1 VDLTLPCTFEASR
14 YCLVTYSG
22 SEYVTP
28 CLLVEFPAATGR
40 DSCGAKIAA
49 RMQGLILRRMM
60 LQQEAMI
67 ERTRSVCWEDERL
80 AAAMMY
86 GSFAQG
92 EGDGFSDIEFILFFR
107 DEELDGLDQ
116 GEWVSRI
123 SPVGLYFVNEYG
135 NGTAI
140 FENLV
145 RGEFHFDRLSD
156 IERVVGE
163 SMRDADWLPSLE
175 DTLILDRTGELAPRL
190 REIVGPPPERDTPGQ
205 IRFVCDCFVNWFVFG
220 SNLFARGELA
230 RSLDLLGIVR
240 DRLLQMVRVLEG
252 STLHWFNSARF
263 LEAEITQTSY
273 TRYAACTARLDREEM
288 RQAYLSAWGWGRELM
303 TSLGKRHGVA
313 LPASLLKRLD
323 RRFAETFS
331 APGSEGS

>member
-1 VDLTLPCTFEASR
+1 LGVYRPLE
-14 YCLVTYSG
+14 
-22 SEYVTP
+22 
-28 CLLVEFPAATGR
+28 GR
-40 DSCGAKIAA
+40 HICGAKIAA
-49 RMQGLILRRMM
+49 RMQGRIVRRTM

-67 ERTRSVCWEDERL
+67 ERTRRVCREDERL

-107 DEELDGLDQ
+107 DEELEGLDQ
-116 GEWVSRI
+116 KEWVSRI

-140 FENLV
+140 FQNLV
-145 RGEFHFDRLSD
+145 RGEFHFDRASD

-175 DTLILDRTGELAPRL
+175 DTLILDRTGELGPRL

-205 IRFVCDCFVNWFVFG
+205 IRFVCYCFVNWFVFG

-240 DRLLQMVRVLEG
+240 DRLLQMVRVLEK
-252 STLHWFNSARF
+252 STLHWFNSAKF
-263 LEAEITQTSY
+263 LETEISQTSY
-273 TRYAACTARLDREEM
+273 ARLDRDEL
-288 RQAYLSAWGWGRELM
+288 RQAYLSAWEWGRELM
-303 TSLGKRHGVA
+303 ASLAKRHSVA
-313 LPASLLKRLD
+313 PPTALLVRLD

-331 APGSEGS
+331 ASGLEDS

>member
-1 VDLTLPCTFEASR
+1 L
-14 YCLVTYSG
+14 SG
-22 SEYVTP
+22 IYWPSE
-28 CLLVEFPAATGR
+28 GR
-40 DSCGAKIAA
+40 DICGAKIAA
-49 RMQGLILRRMM
+49 RMQGRIVRRTM

-67 ERTRSVCWEDERL
+67 ERTRSVCREDERL

-107 DEELDGLDQ
+107 DEELEGLDQ
-116 GEWVSRI
+116 KEWVSRI

-140 FENLV
+140 FDNLV
-145 RGEFHFDRLSD
+145 RGEFHFDRASD
-156 IERVVGE
+156 IERIVGE

-175 DTLILDRTGELAPRL
+175 DTIILDRTGELAPRL

-220 SNLFARGELA
+220 ANLFARGEMA
-230 RSLDLLGIVR
+230 RSLDLLGMVR

-252 STLHWFNSARF
+252 STLHWFNSAKF
-263 LEAEITQTSY
+263 LETEISSTSY
-273 TRYAACTARLDREEM
+273 TRYAACTARLDREEL
-288 RQAYLSAWGWGRELM
+288 RQAYLSAWEWGIELM
-303 TSLGKRHGVA
+303 ASLAKRQGVA
-313 LPASLLKRLD
+313 LPELLLKRLD
-323 RRFAETFS
+323 RRCAETFS
-331 APGSEGS
+331 ATGPEGS

>member
-1 VDLTLPCTFEASR
+1 LGVYRPLE
-14 YCLVTYSG
+14 
-22 SEYVTP
+22 
-28 CLLVEFPAATGR
+28 GR
-40 DSCGAKIAA
+40 HICGAKIAA
-49 RMQGLILRRMM
+49 RMQGRIVRRTM

-67 ERTRSVCWEDERL
+67 ERTRRVCREDERL

-107 DEELDGLDQ
+107 DEELEGLDQ
-116 GEWVSRI
+116 EEWVSRI

-140 FENLV
+140 FQNLV
-145 RGEFHFDRLSD
+145 RGEFHFDRASD

-175 DTLILDRTGELAPRL
+175 DTLILDRTGELGPRL

-240 DRLLQMVRVLEG
+240 DRLLQIVRVQEK
-252 STLHWFNSARF
+252 STLHWFNSAKF
-263 LEAEITQTSY
+263 LETEISQTSY
-273 TRYAACTARLDREEM
+273 ARYAACTARLDRDEL
-288 RQAYLSAWGWGRELM
+288 RQAYLSAWEWGRELM
-303 TSLGKRHGVA
+303 ASLAERHGVA
-313 LPASLLKRLD
+313 PPTALLVRLD

-331 APGSEGS
+331 APGLEDS

>member
-1 VDLTLPCTFEASR
+1 MPYRFEASR

-22 SEYVTP
+22 SEYVTH
-28 CLLVEFPAATGR
+28 CLLVGYLAGR
-40 DSCGAKIAA
+40 DICGAKIAA
-49 RMQGLILRRMM
+49 RMQGRIVRRTM

-67 ERTRSVCWEDERL
+67 ERTRSVCREDERL

-107 DEELDGLDQ
+107 DEELEGLDQ
-116 GEWVSRI
+116 EEWVSRI
-123 SPVGLYFVNEYG
+123 SPIGLYFVSE

-145 RGEFHFDRLSD
+145 RGEFHFDCASD
-156 IERVVGE
+156 IERIVGE

-190 REIVGPPPERDTPGQ
+190 RGIVGPPPERDTPGR
-205 IRFVCDCFVNWFVFG
+205 IRFFCECFVNWFVFG
-220 SNLFARGELA
+220 ANLFARGELA

-240 DRLLQMVRVLEG
+240 DHLLQMVRVLEG
-252 STLHWFNSARF
+252 STLHWFNSAKF
-263 LEAEITQTSY
+263 LKTEISQTSY
-273 TRYAACTARLDREEM
+273 ARYVTFTARLDGEEL
-288 RQAYLSAWGWGRELM
+288 RRAYLSAWEWGRELM
-303 TSLGKRHGVA
+303 ASLGKTHGVA
-313 LPASLLKRLD
+313 LPASLLERLD

-331 APGSEGS
+331 STGPEGS

>member
-1 VDLTLPCTFEASR
+1 MGVYRPLE
-14 YCLVTYSG
+14 
-22 SEYVTP
+22 
-28 CLLVEFPAATGR
+28 GR
-40 DSCGAKIAA
+40 HICGAKIAA
-49 RMQGLILRRMM
+49 RMQGRIVRRTM
-60 LQQEAMI
+60 LKQEAMI
-67 ERTRSVCWEDERL
+67 ERTRRVCREDERL

-107 DEELDGLDQ
+107 DEELEGLDQ
-116 GEWVSRI
+116 KEWVSRI

-140 FENLV
+140 FQNLV
-145 RGEFHFDRLSD
+145 RGEFHFDRASD

-175 DTLILDRTGELAPRL
+175 DTLILDRTGELGPRL

-205 IRFVCDCFVNWFVFG
+205 IRFVCYCFVNWFVFG

-240 DRLLQMVRVLEG
+240 DRLLQMVRVLEK
-252 STLHWFNSARF
+252 STLHWFNSAKF
-263 LEAEITQTSY
+263 LETEISQTSY
-273 TRYAACTARLDREEM
+273 ARYAACTARLDRDEL
-288 RQAYLSAWGWGRELM
+288 RQAYLSAWEWGRELM
-303 TSLGKRHGVA
+303 ASLAKRHSVA
-313 LPASLLKRLD
+313 PPTALLVRLD

-331 APGSEGS
+331 ASGPEDS

>member
-1 VDLTLPCTFEASR
+1 LGIYR
-14 YCLVTYSG
+14 
-22 SEYVTP
+22 
-28 CLLVEFPAATGR
+28 LLAGR
-40 DSCGAKIAA
+40 DICGAKIAA
-49 RMQGLILRRMM
+49 RMQGRIVRRTM

-67 ERTRSVCWEDERL
+67 ERTRSLCREDERL

-92 EGDGFSDIEFILFFR
+92 EGDRFSDIEFILFFR
-107 DEELDGLDQ
+107 DEELDGLDEE
-116 GEWVSRI
+116 EWVSRI

-140 FENLV
+140 FENLI
-145 RGEFHFDRLSD
+145 RGEFHFDRASD

-175 DTLILDRTGELAPRL
+175 DTLVLDRTGELAPRL

-220 SNLFARGELA
+220 ANLFARGELA

-252 STLHWFNSARF
+252 STLHWFNSATF
-263 LEAEITQTSY
+263 LETEITETSY
-273 TRYAACTARLDREEM
+273 ARYAACTARLDRDEL
-288 RQAYLSAWGWGRELM
+288 RQAYLSTWAWGRELM
-303 TSLGKRHGVA
+303 ASLGKRHGVGP
-313 LPASLLKRLD
+313 PAPLLERLD

-331 APGSEGS
+331 ATGTEGS